1 MAKLQVD
8 PETGEII
15 QQTVMVGASKAP
27 AISLDINEVTVHHKA
42 PEKLVDMI
50 RSQAGFAV
58 FDVSHEKGRAECRS
72 HAANIIRCIAPALNA
87 SKALAEEAKQVVKQD
102 LEFRRVFEQG
112 VREIAAFH
120 RQPLT
125 EWEAEQERI
134 KELNR
139 LAEEARSAAEQY
151 QKDWKE
157 AIDYDELFTLRRE
170 KEESAR
176 KAFESKI
183 AEEEKALFERE
194 VEARLEAERQRI
206 QAEEEAKAAAKLKAE
221 QDRIERERLAEE
233 VREAEAKFRAEQEE
247 ERRKIIASGLNH
259 ADKVIASIT
268 LPEKQL
274 ANVGDTVTIIGGL
287 SIGGADLMMPIL
299 EQSESHIEKKI
310 KALEVRIEAGDMS
323 IHDALMTAYRI
334 GYEQ

>member
-15 QQTVMVGASKAP
+15 QQTVMVSASKAP
-27 AISLDINEVTVHHKA
+27 AIALDINEVTVHHKE

-139 LAEEARSAAEQY
+139 LAEESRLAAEQY
-151 QKDWKE
+151 LKDWQE
-157 AIDYDELFTLRRE
+157 AIDYDELFTLRKE
-170 KEESAR
+170 KEDAAR
-176 KAFESKI
+176 KAFEAKI
-183 AEEEKALFERE
+183 AEEERALFERE
-194 VEARLEAERQRI
+194 VEARLEAERMRI
-206 QAEEEAKAAAKLKAE
+206 QSEEEAKAAAKLKAE
-221 QDRIERERLAEE
+221 QDRIERERLD
-233 VREAEAKFRAEQEE
+233 AEAKLRADQEE
-247 ERRKIIASGLNH
+247 DRRRIIASGLNH

-274 ANVGDTVTIIGGL
+274 ANVGETITIKGELLAYGDVIMIPGL
-287 SIGGADLMMPIL
+287 DQP
-299 EQSESHIEKKI
+299 ESHIEKKI
-310 KALEVRIEAGDMS
+310 KALEIRIDAGDMS
-323 IHDALMTAYRI
+323 IHDALMMAYQI
-334 GYEQ
+334 GCEQ